1 MTNLRLPTWPHVPR
15 QALAEQ
21 YLAPVLEFGVRAVT
35 LFAGR
40 GIGKTAFILQDLI
53 PLAQSRG
60 FLCVYVDLWECP
72 EGPAAGI
79 ALALESA
86 AALGKSTKIAALTRT
101 ARRLLPTSVSDV
113 GADIEMFG
121 QKASL
126 KFGLKSDERTKAQ
139 QGERLIGGFERLM
152 KVAGKRQVL
161 LLLDEAQT
169 LASPSHE
176 ALIKTLRAAFQRYDV
191 QLVRVF
197 TGSSRMGL
205 ERMFRRSRAPLFG
218 QGGNVDTFPPLGKAF
233 VAEIAAWFAQRT
245 GGAELGERA
254 ASAGF
259 TKLGHSARLFRSAV
273 EGVLVGRAPNI
284 TVACHQVMNDLVE
297 DHELKTRLA
306 GLTDLQWAVL
316 RLVWAQG
323 TELFSSGT
331 LTRLS
336 SQLAKT
342 VEPAQIQTALKRLE
356 RLELIYRLEHGE
368 YRIELSELELILE
381 TFVGKS

>member
-1 MTNLRLPTWPHVPR
+1 MWPHVPR
-15 QALAEQ
+15 PALAAQ
-21 YLAPVLEFGVRAVT
+21 YLAPVLEFGVRALT

-60 FLCVYVDLWECP
+60 FLCVYVDLWECS

-79 ALALESA
+79 ALALEA
-86 AALGKSTKIAALTRT
+86 ATVRGKSTKIAALSRT
-101 ARRLLPTSVSDV
+101 ARRLLPMSVSEA
-113 GADIEMFG
+113 GADIQMLG

-126 KFGLKSDERTKAQ
+126 KFGFKSDERNKAQ
-139 QGERLIGGFERLM
+139 QGERLIVAFERLM
-152 KVAGKRQVL
+152 QVAGKRQVL
-161 LLLDEAQT
+161 LVLDEAQT

-176 ALIKTLRAAFQRYDV
+176 ALIKALRAAFQRYDA

-205 ERMFRRSRAPLFG
+205 ERMFRRSRTPLFG
-218 QGGNVDTFPPLGKAF
+218 QGGNVETFPPLGTGF

-259 TKLGHSARLFRSAV
+259 AKLRHSARLFRSAV
-273 EGVLVGRAPNI
+273 ESVLVGRSPNI
-284 TVACHQVMNDLVE
+284 TLACHHVMNDLVE

-306 GLTDLQWAVL
+306 GLTGLQWAVL

-323 TELFSSGT
+323 TDLFSAGT
-331 LTRLS
+331 LARLGN
-336 SQLAKT
+336 QLAVT
-342 VEPAQIQTALKRLE
+342 VEAAHIQTALKRLE

-368 YRIELSELELILE
+368 YRIELAELELLLE
-381 TFVGKS
+381 NFDAKS

>member
-15 QALAEQ
+15 RALAEQ
-21 YLAPVLEFGVRAVT
+21 YLAPVLAFGVRAVT

-40 GIGKTAFILQDLI
+40 GIGKTAFILKDFI

-72 EGPAAGI
+72 DGPAAGI

-86 AALGKSTKIAALTRT
+86 VARGKPTKIAALSRT
-101 ARRLLPTSVSDV
+101 ARRLLPTSVTDA
-113 GADIEMFG
+113 GADIEVFG

-126 KFGLKSDERTKAQ
+126 KFGFKSSEPSKAQ
-139 QGERLIGGFERLM
+139 QGERLMAAFERLM
-152 KVAGKRQVL
+152 KEAGKRQVML
-161 LLLDEAQT
+161 VMDEAQT
-169 LASPSHE
+169 LASPSNE
-176 ALIKTLRAAFQRYDV
+176 TLIRALRAVFQRYDA

-218 QGGNVDTFPPLGKAF
+218 QGGNVETFPPLGKAF
-233 VAEIAAWFAQRT
+233 VAEIADWFAQRT
-245 GGAELGERA
+245 GGADLGERA

-259 TKLGHSARLFRSAV
+259 AKLRHSARLFRTAV
-273 EGVLVGRAPNI
+273 EGVLVGRSPNI
-284 TVACHQVMNDLVE
+284 TLACQRVMNDLVE

-323 TELFSSGT
+323 TELFSAVT
-331 LTRLS
+331 LARLS
-336 SQLAKT
+336 TQLGVT
-342 VEPAQIQTALKRLE
+342 TEPAQIQTALKRLE